1 LSDTENKNYLYF
13 MGKKKYKFNPDTLS
27 YERVGISLKERLTKL
42 LAYLSSSVAF
52 ALVIVVVFVNLYE
65 TPRSKALK
73 RENKRLL
80 TQYELLQ
87 KDLEKIENVLNELQQ
102 RDDNIYRVIFESEPI
117 PSSIRRAGFGG
128 SNRYSELEDL
138 NNAEL
143 IIETSRKMDIISKQA
158 YIQSKSYDDVLK
170 LALDKEQM
178 LASIPAI
185 QPIANKDLK
194 RTASGWGYR
203 FHPIYKVRKF
213 HYGMDFTAPTGTP
226 IYATG
231 DGVVTEVGG
240 SARSRVGFGLEIR
253 IDHGYGYETLYG
265 HLSAFNAKRGQNVKR
280 GDIIG
285 YVGNTGGSTAPHL
298 HYEVHKNSEPVNP
311 AFFYYMDLSPEEYD
325 RMIEIS
331 SNIGQTLD

>member
-1 LSDTENKNYLYF
+1 
-13 MGKKKYKFNPDTLS
+13 MGKKKYRFNPDTLS
-27 YERVGISLKERLTKL
+27 YERIDTSIKERFSKL
-42 LAYLSSSVAF
+42 LAYLSSSLAL

-65 TPRSKALK
+65 TPRSKMLK
-73 RENKRLL
+73 MENQRLL

-87 KDLEKIENVLNELQQ
+87 KDMGKIEDVLDEIQQ

-117 PSSIRRAGFGG
+117 PSTVRKAGFGG
-128 SNRYSELEDL
+128 SNKYSELE
-138 NNAEL
+138 NMSNSEL
-143 IIETSRKMDIISKQA
+143 VIETSRKMDIILKQT
-158 YIQSKSYDDVLK
+158 YIQSKSYDEVLK
-170 LALDKEQM
+170 LALDKEKM

-231 DGVVTEVGG
+231 DGVVTKVEG
-240 SARSRVGFGLEIR
+240 SARSRVGFGLEVIV
-253 IDHGYGYETLYG
+253 DHGYGYETRYA
-265 HLSAFNAKRGQNVKR
+265 HLNAFEVKRGQSIKR
-280 GDIIG
+280 GDVVG
-285 YVGNTGGSTAPHL
+285 FVGNTGGSTAPHL
-298 HYEVHKNSEPVNP
+298 HYEVLKNGEAVDPS
-311 AFFYYMDLSPEEYD
+311 FYYYMDLSPEEYD

-331 SNIGQTLD
+331 SNIGQTHD